1 MSFQTAYGSTININS
16 SNTTS
21 SALLNSSMDFGDFVL
36 FGISIIVLLSGL
48 FSIIYILWGGVL
60 LILSG
65 GKDDKIKPAINSI
78 RYALIGLAVI
88 VLSIFIFPK
97 VAGLLGL
104 DVTKYSQPDKIFNEI
119 KIIGDKIFK
128 TSSTQ
133 NYYNEI
139 GEDSLGIDFSS
150 L

>member
-1 MSFQTAYGSTININS
+1 MSFQTAYWSTININS

-36 FGISIIVLLSGL
+36 FWISIIVLLSGL

-60 LILSG
+60 LILSWW
-65 GKDDKIKPAINSI
+65 KDDKIKPAINSI
-78 RYALIGLAVI
+78 RYALIWLAVI

-97 VAGLLGL
+97 VAWLLWL

-119 KIIGDKIFK
+119 KIIWDKIFK

-139 GEDSLGIDFSS
+139 WEDSLWIDFSS